1 MRRLPKSLTVARR
14 PEKMLDRRMYRIFLI
29 ACLLALPGVAHA
41 DCTLYVPKNCAYKG
55 SSLSTSGEKS
65 PGYVVEYDCQK
76 PDGQIVKYMDWNFS
90 VLKYFGVGR
99 FSVPRKT
106 IFREWD
112 KDSIELSC

>member
-1 MRRLPKSLTVARR
+1 
-14 PEKMLDRRMYRIFLI
+14 MLDNVMYKILLI
-29 ACLLALPGVAHA
+29 ALFLALPAAAHA
-41 DCTLYVPKNCAYKG
+41 DCTLHVPKNCAYKG

-76 PDGQIVKYMDWNFS
+76 PDGTIVKYMDWNFS

-99 FSVPRKT
+99 FTVPRKT
-106 IFREWD
+106 IFKEWD